1 MAKDRTR
8 SARRRSGDFYRAR
21 REAQLVRW
29 VNDFARNADALDVTM
44 GDVLIDVARFLGAF
58 YVHYVRDGGP
68 R

>member
-8 SARRRSGDFYRAR
+8 HARRRSGDFYRAR

-29 VNDFARNADALDVTM
+29 VNDFARNAAALDVTM
-44 GDVLIDVARFLGAF
+44 GDVLIDVERFMGAF

>member
-29 VNDFARNADALDVTM
+29 VNDFARNADALDVTT
-44 GDVLIDVARFLGAF
+44 GDELIDVARFLDAF
-58 YVHYVRDGGP
+58 YVHNGRDGGP